1 MIMFDPTPEHVL
13 APVIGAELHRAHVQ
27 WHVATGHEDSLIR
40 FWLTFADGRTFGFH
54 VGADGEVL
62 DVIQEEL
69 GIDADMGLYGRLEV
83 RPAIAPD
90 PPAAA
95 VGERL
100 LEVQNLFPV
109 YEGSPIGARLR
120 FETVAVSVADWDD
133 ELLWASGDLPAAVE
147 ARPL

>member
-13 APVIGAELHRAHVQ
+13 APVIGAELCRADVQ
-27 WHVATGHEDSLIR
+27 WHVAAGHEDSLIR
-40 FWLTFADGRTFGFH
+40 FWLTFVGGRTFGFH

-69 GIDADMGLYGRLEV
+69 GIDADMGPYGRLEV
-83 RPAIAPD
+83 RPALEPD

-100 LEVQNLFPV
+100 LEVQNLFPA
-109 YEGSPIGARLR
+109 YEGSPIGACLR

-133 ELLWASGDLPAAVE
+133 ELRWASGDLPAAVE
-147 ARPL
+147 ARPR

>member
-13 APVIGAELHRAHVQ
+13 APVIGAELRRADVQ
-27 WHVATGHEDSLIR
+27 WHVAAGHEDSLIR
-40 FWLTFADGRTFGFH
+40 FWLTFVDGGTFGFH

-69 GIDADMGLYGRLEV
+69 GINADMGPYGRLEV
-83 RPAIAPD
+83 RPAVTPD
-90 PPAAA
+90 PLADAI
-95 VGERL
+95 GQRL

-133 ELLWASGDLPAAVE
+133 ELRWASGDLPSAVE
-147 ARPL
+147 ARPR